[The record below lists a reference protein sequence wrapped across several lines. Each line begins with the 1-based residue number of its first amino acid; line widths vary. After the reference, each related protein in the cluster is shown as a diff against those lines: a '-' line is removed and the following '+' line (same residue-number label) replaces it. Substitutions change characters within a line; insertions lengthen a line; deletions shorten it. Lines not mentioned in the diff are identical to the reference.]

1 VAIFIFYELFA
12 HKKFDDFCVNVH
24 QQGIRK
30 QEIHCLMIMSLMASL
45 NSIVHVNT
53 HVLIM

>member
-1 VAIFIFYELFA
+1 MAIFIFYELFA